1 MPASK
6 TLIIQNLQGIGDYMW
21 FVRHIHAIAK
31 STPEQKVSL
40 LTRPRSFADQLAKAD
55 PLIDEVIWLSI
66 KPGVHD
72 GLGGLWKLAQTL
84 RKKGFE
90 RAYILH
96 SRSLRYALVCRMA
109 GIPHVYGPGVGLQ
122 KLFLSD
128 LTRCLLRKDQG
139 QHPILRATAL
149 IKNHGLSLDKESSLP
164 LPKQNQKEAADL
176 LKGHK
181 GPFVGLCIGSS
192 EAHKKWPEEH
202 FVALAKEI
210 YHKKKCTIL
219 ILGGPSEIAEG
230 KTIASKL
237 LSAGVPSLFITGDL
251 LTTLSVLARCTFLV
265 GNDTGVTHAAPL
277 LGVQALVLLGQAQV
291 PIHQFAPLEGI
302 QYKPPG
308 QPLEAHFLGD
318 TKNEIHK
325 LTPNQ
330 VVWSLAHLKW
340 V

>member
-21 FVRHIHAIAK
+21 FLRHVHAIAE

-40 LTRPRSFADQLAKAD
+40 LTRPRSHADQLTMAD

-72 GLGGLWKLAQTL
+72 GLRGLWKLAQTL
-84 RKKGFE
+84 RTKGFE

-96 SRSLRYALVCRMA
+96 SRSLRYPLLCRMA
-109 GIPHVYGPGVGLQ
+109 GIRYIYGPGIGLQ
-122 KLFLSD
+122 KWL
-128 LTRCLLRKDQG
+128 LTDRARCLLKKDQG

-149 IKNHGLSLDKESSLP
+149 IKNHGLSLDSKSSLP
-164 LPKQNQKEAADL
+164 LPTQPQKEAADL
-176 LKGHK
+176 LKGCTP
-181 GPFVGLCIGSS
+181 PFVALCIGSS
-192 EAHKKWPEEH
+192 EPHKKWPEAH
-202 FVALAKEI
+202 FVTLAKEI
-210 YHKKKCTIL
+210 YQKKKCTIL

-251 LTTLSVLARCTFLV
+251 LTTLSVLARCAFLV

-277 LGVQALVLLGQAQV
+277 LGVRGLVLLGQAQI
-291 PIHQFAPLEGI
+291 PIHHYVPLEGV
-302 QYKPPG
+302 QYKPDIDSPAAGG
-308 QPLEAHFLGD
+308 QNDIE
-318 TKNEIHK
+318 K
-325 LTPNQ
+325 LTPAQ
-330 VVWSLAHLKW
+330 VLNFLVRSQWF
-340 V
+340 